1 MWKCKN
7 CSEDIE
13 SNFDACWNCGYL
25 RKGSPKKNE
34 STENTTIPMLPN
46 GELLSEAIKSN
57 STSRTESVSLSERQE
72 VVIVDVS
79 VPFWSMVVFMV
90 KWAIASIPAILILFW
105 MALLF
110 GGLLGG
116 ISASIFK

>member
-1 MWKCKN
+1 M
-7 CSEDIE
+7 S
-13 SNFDACWNCGYL
+13 
-25 RKGSPKKNE
+25 
-34 STENTTIPMLPN
+34 PN